1 MISFHSEL
9 DFELEEKEILQ
20 SWIEKAILNE
30 AKKLGELNY
39 IFLTDDALLK
49 INQEHLQHDYYTDII
64 SFDYTLGSIISGD
77 MFISI
82 DRIRDNASQFSNT
95 FKDELHRVMIHGVL
109 HYCGYKDKLE
119 DDIKEMRTK
128 EDYYLSL
135 RPN

>member
-9 DFELEEKEILQ
+9 DFELLQ
-20 SWIEKAILNE
+20 SEMLQDWITKSILE
-30 AKKLGELNY
+30 EGKKLGELNY
-39 IFLTDDALLK
+39 IFLDDEALLK

-64 SFDYTLGSIISGD
+64 SFDYTLGRIISGD

-82 DRIRDNASQFSNT
+82 DRIRDNAKQFT
-95 FKDELHRVMIHGVL
+95 TDFEEELHRVMIHGVL
-109 HYCGYKDKLE
+109 HYCGYKDKE
-119 DDIKEMRTK
+119 ESDIKEMRSK

>member
-9 DFELEEKEILQ
+9 DFELEETEKLQ
-20 SWIEKAILNE
+20 SWIEKTILSE
-30 AKKLGELNY
+30 GKKVGELNY
-39 IFLTDDALLK
+39 IFLTDEALLK

-64 SFDYTLGSIISGD
+64 SFDYTLGKIISGD

-82 DRIRDNASQFSNT
+82 DRIKDNASQFSNS
-95 FKDELHRVMIHGVL
+95 FRDELHRVMIHGVL
-109 HYCGYKDKLE
+109 HYCGYKDKTE